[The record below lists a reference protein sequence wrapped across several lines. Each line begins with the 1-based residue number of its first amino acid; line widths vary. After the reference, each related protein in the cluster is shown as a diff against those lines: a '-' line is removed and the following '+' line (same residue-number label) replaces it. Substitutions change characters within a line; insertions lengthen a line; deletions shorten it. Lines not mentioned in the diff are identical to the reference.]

1 MSLNPNV
8 RVCTHITVNGVPLR
22 LTRPARRSLL
32 LFPSAHDPRRAYSLQ
47 IAPAPHRPDR
57 KRRWHPS
64 LNHGDHQ
71 RPGPQHHRLPP
82 RPADPARP
90 PHRREKFPTRPFRYL
105 QERYDPRSPQLS
117 CRSPAS
123 QKPASAALAQA
134 LARSRA
140 SRAPS
145 QSASRGHGH
154 PSSPPN
160 PSPLVPS
167 PPRASSPRPRPA
179 TSRATAQDE
188 KMRLHS
194 SQ

>member
-1 MSLNPNV
+1 MIRGV
-8 RVCTHITVNGVPLR
+8 RTPSKSR
-22 LTRPARRSLL
+22 LHPIALIENEDGIQASIMEIINALVRNTID
-32 LFPSAHDPRRAYSLQ
+32 FRRARPILRALH
-47 IAPAPHRPDR
+47 IAVKNSPRVHFDIYKSDMIHEVPNYPA
-57 KRRWHPS
+57 
-64 LNHGDHQ
+64 
-71 RPGPQHHRLPP
+71 
-82 RPADPARP
+82 A
-90 PHRREKFPTRPFRYL
+90 
-105 QERYDPRSPQLS
+105 
-117 CRSPAS
+117 PAS

-194 SQ
+194 SK